1 MSSEHPIMLSNSQLL
16 PMFFNYSTVV
26 KDVPT
31 HSVGFKF
38 CPEAKQNITKINFL
52 QKDYSPGFFMVSGLI
67 KLLAPPHQAKN
78 STKSVYDAIIA
89 VDKRSLQPNLDLA
102 SSTLLIV

>member
-1 MSSEHPIMLSNSQLL
+1 MGKMSSEHPIILSNSPLL
-16 PMFFNYSTVV
+16 PSGTMFFNYSTVV
-26 KDVPT
+26 KDVPA
-31 HSVGFKF
+31 HYVGFKF

-52 QKDYSPGFFMVSGLI
+52 QEDYSSGFLTVSGSI

-89 VDKRSLQPNLDLA
+89 VNKRSLQP
-102 SSTLLIV
+102 